1 MGKSANLAIGRSTLI
16 HTGRSNQYP
25 RFIGSGDRLS
35 STPCDRINIG
45 ELSDRANYPIGQI
58 IRSGDRQICCSDI
71 VSGCTSDMI

>member
-25 RFIGSGDRLS
+25 RIIRSGARLS
-35 STPCDRINIG
+35 STPCDRINTR
-45 ELSDRANYPIGQI
+45 ELSDRAIYPIGQF